1 MTPSR
6 VKFVSFA
13 IVVLLSVVIGCE
25 PPKDPVGNLTGVV
38 MGNGEIVGDCVI
50 LLYNASTKRSV
61 GGKADDDGKYQVNNI
76 PLGHYIVSVLQR
88 TTNDPEPEPFD
99 KRIPAKFRDRKTS
112 GFEVEIKDG
121 DNQMDL
127 KMEY

>member
-1 MTPSR
+1 MIPSR
-6 VKFVSFA
+6 VKLVSFA
-13 IVVLLSVVIGCE
+13 AVVLLSAAIGCE
-25 PPKDPVGNLTGVV
+25 PPKDPVGKLTGVV
-38 MGNGEIVGDCVI
+38 TGNGEIVGDCVI
-50 LLYNASTKRSV
+50 LLYNPSTKRSV

-76 PLGHYIVSVLQR
+76 PLGNYIVSILQR
-88 TTNDPEPEPFD
+88 TTNDPKPEPFD
-99 KRIPAKFRDRKTS
+99 KRIPKKFRDRKTS